1 MQLWF
6 QYPTGSVNAI
16 KFLNILPLSKDHSKQ
31 VWITMRINIS
41 LALISKNQII
51 YICPQIPEMKRILST
66 AYTDGLFNLG
76 TFLLRTCLGIL
87 MFVNHGLPKI
97 FHFSE
102 FEKGFYNFL
111 HLGSN
116 LSLILSIIAEV
127 FASALLVL
135 GLFSRIAI
143 ILLLIDLGVAIFLV
157 HSGQPVIRYEAAV
170 LFFSG
175 FLMILLIGP
184 GKFSVDAFAGK

>member
-1 MQLWF
+1 
-6 QYPTGSVNAI
+6 
-16 KFLNILPLSKDHSKQ
+16 
-31 VWITMRINIS
+31 
-41 LALISKNQII
+41 
-51 YICPQIPEMKRILST
+51 
-66 AYTDGLFNLG
+66 
-76 TFLLRTCLGIL
+76 